1 MKLLDI
7 IGIFAV
13 FAAVAYI
20 GWRSGKQV
28 KNSED
33 FLMAGRRVGK
43 LRAAFSM
50 AATDVGGA
58 SIVGTVA
65 YAYGVG
71 LSGVWWLWCTV
82 PAYILL
88 GTFFIKRLQPLAV
101 ETVPEF
107 LEKRY
112 NKNIRYLSSVMQ
124 ICTHAAALAT
134 QFTVAAVS
142 LNVFAGVD
150 KGVALMI
157 SVLFVMLYTMGGG
170 LIAVI
175 DTDVFQYIIIIL
187 SVLILL
193 PVCLIN
199 AGGFSG
205 MQKALPAEFFRL
217 DQLGVWTPLSWT
229 LLCFYSYATNQHFLD
244 RVFASKDTRTA
255 MFSYNFSGVQYFLL
269 AVIMSVIAMAGVILI
284 PGMEAD
290 GNSVYP
296 LLVRNFLPTGLA
308 GLAMGGIFCAAM
320 SSADSRIMA
329 ATHLFVN
336 DIYKPLIKKDATDK
350 DILKVSR
357 ITTVITCLIG
367 FGVSLISDD
376 LFQIIYVCG
385 VFYAAAVFFPLI
397 LGIFNKRVNSA
408 GAFAGIV
415 AAIVVGAIRQFVV
428 TGASGIMSLPTNM
441 LASAAGLI
449 VLLVVS
455 MLTPAP
461 SQEQLVVIGKSE

>member
-7 IGIFAV
+7 IGIFVV

-33 FLMAGRRVGK
+33 FLMAGRKVGK
-43 LRAAFSM
+43 LRAALSM

-65 YAYGVG
+65 YAYAKG

-88 GTFFIKRLQPLAV
+88 GTFFIKRLQPLTV

-112 NKNIRYLSSVMQ
+112 DKKIRYLSSFMQ

-134 QFTVAAVS
+134 QFTVAAIA
-142 LNVFAGVD
+142 LNVFAGID
-150 KGVALMI
+150 KNIALLL
-157 SVLFVMLYTMGGG
+157 SVFFVMIYTMGGG

-205 MQKALPAEFFRL
+205 MHKALPAEFFRL
-217 DQLGVWTPLSWT
+217 DQLGVWTPLSWI

-244 RVFASKDTRTA
+244 RVFASKDTKTA
-255 MFSYNFSGVQYFLL
+255 MFSYNFAGVQYFVL

-284 PGMEAD
+284 PGMEAN

-296 LLVRNFLPTGLA
+296 MMIRNFLPAGLA

-329 ATHLFVN
+329 ATHLFIN
-336 DIYKPLIKKDATDK
+336 DIYKPLFKKNATDK
-350 DILKVSR
+350 DVLKVSR

-367 FGVSLISDD
+367 FGVSLVSDD
-376 LFQIIYVCG
+376 LLQIIYVCG

-397 LGIFNKRVNSA
+397 LGIFNRRVNTA
-408 GAFAGIV
+408 GAFSGIV
-415 AAIVVGAIRQFVV
+415 VAIIVGAIRQFMIK
-428 TGASGIMSLPTNM
+428 GASGIMGLPTNM

-455 MLTPAP
+455 LLTPAP
-461 SQEQLVVIGKSE
+461 SKEQLAVIGKNE